1 MDLLGMEGE
10 KAAEGMQSIAGR
22 LDDLESHLNAVD
34 NAVQDVGNRVQ
45 AMQQNFVSQ
54 QELNRILNE
63 PDQTDQEDVDLQQL
77 KSFFVQMSQDQK
89 QNTKRLEDVEE
100 LSTEFVET
108 LQTMQRTL
116 KKTHRRNKNL
126 KSQVESIKEEN
137 SRLRNRLEKHEEML
151 EETEELKEEIEHVEE
166 QQQKEKDPEDMSFD
180 ERTQDVEEELKD
192 LRSSIKQFADRVD
205 S

>member
-1 MDLLGMEGE
+1 MEGE

-34 NAVQDVGNRVQ
+34 NAVQDVGNQVQ

>member
-1 MDLLGMEGE
+1 MEGE

-34 NAVQDVGNRVQ
+34 NAVQDVGNQVQ

-116 KKTHRRNKNL
+116 KKLTG
-126 KSQVESIKEEN
+126 
-137 SRLRNRLEKHEEML
+137 
-151 EETEELKEEIEHVEE
+151 ETK
-166 QQQKEKDPEDMSFD
+166 
-180 ERTQDVEEELKD
+180 T
-192 LRSSIKQFADRVD
+192 
-205 S
+205 

>member
-34 NAVQDVGNRVQ
+34 NAVQDVGNQVQ

-54 QELNRILNE
+54 QELNRILNKL
-63 PDQTDQEDVDLQQL
+63 DQTDQEDVDLQQL

-151 EETEELKEEIEHVEE
+151 EETEELKEEIEHVEK
-166 QQQKEKDPEDMSFD
+166 QQQKERDDKDMSFD

>member
-1 MDLLGMEGE
+1 MEGE

-34 NAVQDVGNRVQ
+34 NAVQDVGNQVQ

-63 PDQTDQEDVDLQQL
+63 PDQTDQEDVDLQ
-77 KSFFVQMSQDQK
+77 

-192 LRSSIKQFADRVD
+192 LRS
-205 S
+205 

>member
-34 NAVQDVGNRVQ
+34 NAVQDVGNQVQ

>member
-34 NAVQDVGNRVQ
+34 NAVQDVGNQVQ

-151 EETEELKEEIEHVEE
+151 EETEELKEEIEHVEK

>member
-34 NAVQDVGNRVQ
+34 NAVQDVGNQVQ

-151 EETEELKEEIEHVEE
+151 EKTEELKEEIEHVEK

>member
-34 NAVQDVGNRVQ
+34 NAVQDVGNQVQ
-45 AMQQNFVSQ
+45 GMQQNFVSQ

-63 PDQTDQEDVDLQQL
+63 PDQTDQDEVDLQQL

-126 KSQVESIKEEN
+126 NSQVENIKEEN
-137 SRLRNRLEKHEEML
+137 SRLRNRLERHEEML
-151 EETEELKEEIEHVEE
+151 EETESKRKLNMWKNNSRKKEAPMI
-166 QQQKEKDPEDMSFD
+166 
-180 ERTQDVEEELKD
+180 
-192 LRSSIKQFADRVD
+192 
-205 S
+205 

>member
-1 MDLLGMEGE
+1 MEGE

-34 NAVQDVGNRVQ
+34 NAVQDVGNQVQ

-100 LSTEFVET
+100 LSNEFVET

>member
-1 MDLLGMEGE
+1 MEGE

-34 NAVQDVGNRVQ
+34 NAVQDVGNQVQ

-151 EETEELKEEIEHVEE
+151 EETEELKEEIEHVEK

>member
-34 NAVQDVGNRVQ
+34 NAVQDVGNQVQ
-45 AMQQNFVSQ
+45 GMQQNFVSQ

-63 PDQTDQEDVDLQQL
+63 PDQTDQDEVDLQQL
-77 KSFFVQMSQDQK
+77 KSFFVQMSQEQK

-126 KSQVESIKEEN
+126 NSQVESIKEEN
-137 SRLRNRLEKHEEML
+137 SRLRNRLERHEEML
-151 EETEELKEEIEHVEE
+151 EETEELKEEIEHVEK
-166 QQQKEKDPEDMSFD
+166 QQQKERSSDDMSFD